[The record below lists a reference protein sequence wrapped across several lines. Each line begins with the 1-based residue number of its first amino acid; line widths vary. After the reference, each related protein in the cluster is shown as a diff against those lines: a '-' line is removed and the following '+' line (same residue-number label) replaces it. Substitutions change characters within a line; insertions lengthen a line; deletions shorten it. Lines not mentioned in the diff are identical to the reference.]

1 MEERSRRPFG
11 TMPDGTQVEEITLR
25 SGGLTAGILTYGGA
39 VRTLTVPG
47 RSGAAVD
54 VALGFD
60 SLEDYRRQDKYLGAL
75 VGRVANRIGGARFS
89 LGGREYP
96 LAANNGENHIHG
108 GLAGFD
114 RQVWQVEEAGAD
126 RLVLSLFSPDGQE
139 GYPGDLSVRVAYTLS
154 PEGLSIA
161 YWARSSRDTLCNL
174 TNHSYFNLL
183 GHAHGSLEGQ
193 RIQMW
198 ADAITETDGDSVPTG
213 TLLPVEGTPFDL
225 RDPVEFLH
233 GLSLEHPQLTLGNGY
248 DHNFVLSRQTH
259 SPMRLAAKAAGGGMS
274 LECWTTQPGIQLY
287 TANYLDGTPGKGG
300 AFYGPRSAFCLE
312 TQAWPDA
319 VHHPAFPPIL
329 LRAGERYHHVTTYR
343 AAIL

>member
-1 MEERSRRPFG
+1 
-11 TMPDGTQVEEITLR
+11 
-25 SGGLTAGILTYGGA
+25 
-39 VRTLTVPG
+39 
-47 RSGAAVD
+47 
-54 VALGFD
+54 
-60 SLEDYRRQDKYLGAL
+60 
-75 VGRVANRIGGARFS
+75 
-89 LGGREYP
+89 
-96 LAANNGENHIHG
+96 
-108 GLAGFD
+108 
-114 RQVWQVEEAGAD
+114 
-126 RLVLSLFSPDGQE
+126 
-139 GYPGDLSVRVAYTLS
+139 
-154 PEGLSIA
+154 
-161 YWARSSRDTLCNL
+161 
-174 TNHSYFNLL
+174 
-183 GHAHGSLEGQ
+183 
-193 RIQMW
+193 MW
-198 ADAITETDGDSVPTG
+198 ADAITETDENSIPTG

-259 SPMRLAAKAAGGGMS
+259 SPMRLAAKVIGGGLS

-329 LRAGERYHHVTTYR
+329 LRAGERYHHVTTCR